1 MTIKKF
7 LFNPFPVNTY
17 VLADEQSKEAAVV
30 DPGCYNCDELQ
41 TLVNYINDK
50 GLTLKYI
57 LLTHLHLDHCFGI
70 TLLKQVYPEAVFC
83 ANEKDDFL
91 LKGAAQQA
99 AAYGLKMPAAPI
111 DIERNLN
118 QGDELKLGE
127 QKIEVIAVPGHSP
140 GSLCYYMPD
149 SQNIMVGD
157 VLFKQSIG
165 RTDLPKGN
173 HKELLSNIES
183 KLFTLPAK
191 TVVYCGHGPETTIGD
206 EANFNPFF

>member
-1 MTIKKF
+1 MIIKKF

-17 VLADEQSKEAAVV
+17 VLSNEQSKEAAVV

-41 TLVNYINDK
+41 TLVDYLESN
-50 GLTLKYI
+50 GLKLKYI

-70 TLLKQVYPEAVFC
+70 TLLKKVYPDAVFC
-83 ANEKDDFL
+83 ANDRDDFL

-99 AAYGLKMPAAPI
+99 AAYGLQMPAETI
-111 DIERNLN
+111 DIETNLD

-127 QKIEVIAVPGHSP
+127 EKIDVIAVPGHSP

-149 SQNIMVGD
+149 SNNIIVGD

-173 HKELLSNIES
+173 HRDLLSNIES
-183 KLFTLPAK
+183 KLFTLPAR

-206 EANFNPFF
+206 EINFNPFF

>member
-17 VLADEQSKEAAVV
+17 VLTDEQSKECAVV
-30 DPGCYNCDELQ
+30 DPGCYNCEELQ
-41 TLVNYINDK
+41 TLVNYIQNN

-70 TLLKQVYPEAVFC
+70 SLLKKVFPNAIFC
-83 ANEKDDFL
+83 ANKEDDFL

-99 AAYGLKMPAAPI
+99 AAYGLKMPADPI
-111 DIERNLN
+111 EIETNLN

-127 QKIEVIAVPGHSP
+127 QKIDVIAVPGHSP
-140 GSLCYYMPD
+140 GSLCYYIPE
-149 SQNIMVGD
+149 SNIIIVGD

-173 HKELLSNIES
+173 HRDLLSNIES
-183 KLFTLPAK
+183 KLFALPAR
-191 TVVYCGHGPETTIGD
+191 TVVYCGHGPETTIED
-206 EANFNPFF
+206 EINFNPFF

>member
-17 VLADEQSKEAAVV
+17 VLTDEQSKECAVV
-30 DPGCYNCDELQ
+30 DPGCYNCEELQ
-41 TLVNYINDK
+41 TLVNYIQNN

-70 TLLKQVYPEAVFC
+70 SLLKKVFPNAIFC
-83 ANEKDDFL
+83 ANKEDDFL

-99 AAYGLKMPAAPI
+99 AAYGLKMPADPI
-111 DIERNLN
+111 EIETNLN

-127 QKIEVIAVPGHSP
+127 QKIDVIAVPGHSP
-140 GSLCYYMPD
+140 GSLCYYIPE
-149 SQNIMVGD
+149 SNIIIVGD

-173 HKELLSNIES
+173 HRDLLSNIES
-183 KLFTLPAK
+183 KLFALPAR
-191 TVVYCGHGPETTIGD
+191 TGVYCGHGPETTIED
-206 EANFNPFF
+206 EINFNPFF